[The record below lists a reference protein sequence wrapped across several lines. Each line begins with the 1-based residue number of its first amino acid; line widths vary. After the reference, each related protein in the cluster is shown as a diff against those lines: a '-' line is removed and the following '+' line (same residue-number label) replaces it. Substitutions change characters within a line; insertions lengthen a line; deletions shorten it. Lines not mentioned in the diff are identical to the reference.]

1 MAQAATNGNQE
12 LPELPYETLIRK
24 IFGWVVLLAT
34 TAWGLFAGTFLA
46 YHSMQPNSW
55 LLDMIKN
62 HFAALMCVPMAA
74 LMAMCVVIL
83 LRYAAGPIKIKMPAG
98 LELEGAAGPVVLWVV
113 CFLAIVSAIKLVW

>member
-1 MAQAATNGNQE
+1 MAHSATNDNQE
-12 LPELPYETLIRK
+12 VSEFPYETLIRK

-74 LMAMCVVIL
+74 LMGDVRGDPL
-83 LRYAAGPIKIKMPAG
+83 TLRRG
-98 LELEGAAGPVVLWVV
+98 
-113 CFLAIVSAIKLVW
+113 SN